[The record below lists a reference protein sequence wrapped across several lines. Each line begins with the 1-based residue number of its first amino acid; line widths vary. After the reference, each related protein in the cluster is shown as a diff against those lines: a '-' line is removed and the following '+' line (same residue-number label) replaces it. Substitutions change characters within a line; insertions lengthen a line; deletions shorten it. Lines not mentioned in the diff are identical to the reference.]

1 MNRRSLLALL
11 TCTTLLANA
20 KSHTLAWQKGEV
32 AAIEVLRIPIKTKK
46 MRYRYTYTIHG
57 AGHSY
62 VFDDR
67 AKLNLTVNGPVEYA
81 VEGDKIFVR
90 DEAGKEHRET
100 ILQKAVDKANH

>member
-1 MNRRSLLALL
+1 MNRRLFFYMLSGAMS
-11 TCTTLLANA
+11 A
-20 KSHTLAWQKGEV
+20 KGKSQNHTWQKGELV
-32 AAIEVLRIPIKTKK
+32 GMDVQRIPITAKK

-67 AKLNLTVNGPVEYA
+67 AKLNLTINGPVEYA

-90 DEAGKEHRET
+90 DESGREQRET
-100 ILQKAVDKANH
+100 ILQKAVDKPDQ